1 MQKFVTDR
9 QLAERYSVSRASIW
23 RWSQTGQL
31 PKPISLASGTTR
43 WNLEDVLNHEQHL
56 ERRRTSSAT

>member
-23 RWSQTGQL
+23 RWVRTGQL
-31 PKPISLASGTTR
+31 PQPIYLASGTTR
-43 WNLEDVLNHEQHL
+43 WNLEDVVQHEQRL
-56 ERRRTSSAT
+56 EKRRAPNAA